1 MRAIVATLVLLAIAQ
16 NPVAPG
22 GVPVPRVDHHQHLLS
37 PAASQFM
44 NAIAARRGGQ
54 SFRKEEPVSAKQ
66 LVAMLDAAGIARAVV
81 LSNAYYFDP
90 IRRGREAF
98 PQVQAENDWTAQ
110 EVAAFSDR
118 LIAFCSFSPLKD
130 YAIEEL
136 ERCARSGAF
145 KGLKLHFGTSGVDL
159 RNTEHV
165 EKVRRVFEAANSHRL
180 PIIIHVRASPDS
192 GREHAEILLKQLLP
206 VAPDVPVQIA
216 HLWGGAEFAEGA
228 LAAYAD
234 AIVARQPATASLYF
248 DVAQIASV
256 MGRDQGA
263 LKRAAAEIR
272 RIGIGRIVYGSDG
285 PTFGNSRPRE
295 AWAAFRKM
303 MPLTNDEFTA
313 IANNVAPYAR

>member
-1 MRAIVATLVLLAIAQ
+1 MGAIVPIFVVLAIAQ
-16 NPVAPG
+16 NPVASG
-22 GVPVPRVDHHQHLLS
+22 GVPLPRVDHHQHLLS
-37 PAASQFM
+37 PAATQFM
-44 NAIAARRGGQ
+44 NAIAGRRGQ
-54 SFRKEEPVSAKQ
+54 SFRNEEPVDAKQ

-90 IRRGREAF
+90 IRRGREAY
-98 PQVQAENDWTAQ
+98 PQVQAENDWTAK
-110 EVAAFSDR
+110 EVATFPDR

-130 YAIEEL
+130 YALEEL

-159 RNTEHV
+159 RNSEHV
-165 EKVRRVFEAANSHRL
+165 EKVRRVFAAANSHRL
-180 PIIIHVRASPDS
+180 PLIIHVRASPDS
-192 GREHAEILLKQLLP
+192 GRDHAEIVLTQLLP
-206 VAPDVPVQIA
+206 AAPDVPVQIA

-234 AIVARQPATASLYF
+234 AIVARQPATARLSF

-256 MGRDQGA
+256 IGRDQGA

-285 PTFGNSRPRE
+285 PTFGNLQPLE
-295 AWAAFRKM
+295 AWGAFRKAL
-303 MPLTNDEFTA
+303 PLTNDEFTV
-313 IANNVAPYAR
+313 IANNVALYAR